1 MEVAMRAIVA
11 LFLISLFVDANQ
23 AEAQILTKA
32 DMESVADLALNR
44 TAPLLN
50 HYTESFLEE
59 SLGTTVQLLHKGARY
74 EISVGDLN
82 IPIITIVASVTRNG
96 HTQEYRM
103 VDLGATGKVS
113 AVFTLIDNRYFV
125 DENVPGCEPVNL
137 HDKAFW
143 QSQFD
148 HAVKMILEYKQIHRK
163 T

>member
-1 MEVAMRAIVA
+1 MRAIVA
-11 LFLISLFVDANQ
+11 LFVALLASASQVS
-23 AEAQILTKA
+23 AQTSTRS

-44 TAPLLN
+44 TAPLSQ
-50 HYTESFLEE
+50 HYTESFFEE
-59 SLGTTVQLLHKGARY
+59 PLGTTVEFRHRGARY
-74 EISVGDLN
+74 EISVGDMN
-82 IPIITIVASVTRNG
+82 IPIIVIVTQVTRNG

-113 AVFTLIDNRYFV
+113 VVFTLIDNRYFV

-137 HDKAFW
+137 GQKAFW